1 MLLLLL
7 QAVTG
12 RIIGAP
18 IKVSKIIFLLFVQ
31 ISSPAVAYD
40 DTLSINER
48 ENVNT
53 ISTNTALSTLDVT
66 VKIRKQFEVLAW
78 SYSTIMQS
86 WASDNCFALR

>member
-1 MLLLLL
+1 M
-7 QAVTG
+7 TG

-53 ISTNTALSTLDVT
+53 ISTNTALIKYVRRYC
-66 VKIRKQFEVLAW
+66 KNQK
-78 SYSTIMQS
+78 TI
-86 WASDNCFALR
+86 